1 MSVNGTWVLTMQT
14 PIGERK
20 STLTLATNGAALT
33 GTLAAEG
40 NSTTIQDGKA
50 DGNTVSWK
58 AAIKNPMPLTLE
70 FQGKV
75 DGNAITGNVSAG
87 GIGSWPFTGSRA

>member
-1 MSVNGTWVLTMQT
+1 MSVNGTWALTMQT

-20 STLTLATNGAALT
+20 STLTLTTSGTALT

-40 NSTTIQDGKA
+40 RSTTILDGKA
-50 DGNTVSWK
+50 NGNAVSWK

-70 FQGKV
+70 FQGKI
-75 DGNAITGNVSAG
+75 DGNAITGSVSAG
-87 GIGSWPFTGSRA
+87 NVGSWPFTGSRA

>member
-1 MSVNGTWVLTMQT
+1 MSVNGTWALTMQT

-20 STLTLATNGAALT
+20 STLTLTTNGNALT

-40 NSTTIQDGKA
+40 RSTTILDGKA
-50 DGNTVSWK
+50 NGNTVSWT

-70 FQGKV
+70 FQGKI
-75 DGNAITGNVSAG
+75 DGNAIAGSVSAG
-87 GIGSWPFTGSRA
+87 NVGSWPFTGSRS

>member
-1 MSVNGTWVLTMQT
+1 MSVNGTWALTMQT

-20 STLTLATNGAALT
+20 STLTLTAAGSALT

-40 NSTTIQDGKA
+40 NSTTILDGKA

-70 FQGKV
+70 FQGKI
-75 DGNAITGNVSAG
+75 DGNAIAGNVSAG
-87 GIGSWPFTGSRA
+87 SVGSWPFTGSRA

>member
-1 MSVNGTWVLTMQT
+1 MSVTGTWALTMQT

-20 STLTLATNGAALT
+20 STLTLSAAGATLT

-40 NSTTIQDGKA
+40 NSTTIQDGKT
-50 DGNTVSWK
+50 DGNAVSWK

-70 FQGKV
+70 FHGKV
-75 DGNAITGNVSAG
+75 DGNSIAGNVSAG
-87 GIGSWPFTGSRA
+87 GVGSWSFMGSRA